1 MADNEP
7 DTSDPRHMANITFA
21 YLQRI
26 ENQLGKVME
35 VLVRHDTR
43 LGRIERDVGE
53 VKGDVVLLEKRVLN
67 ATNEILKIVE
77 RVDGHQRQLEI
88 PAAHP

>member
-7 DTSDPRHMANITFA
+7 DSSDPRHVANITFT
-21 YLQRI
+21 YLRRI

-53 VKGDVVLLEKRVLN
+53 VKGDIVLLENRVLN

-77 RVDGHQRQLEI
+77 RVDEHQRQLEK